1 MLKGVVTLNKIIQ
14 SLIKEFVQIEV
25 SGKKILKGTLI
36 DVGTDLLVIFNGT
49 DYMYIPIIHIQRFCS
64 IQKNDFDTFLPTESY
79 SIKTG
84 ENNQDLSLEATLK
97 QAEGKNSEIYL
108 TDDQPLHGCIIR
120 IMKDYFEFYSPVYKT
135 MYISINHLK
144 WLIPYTTNEG
154 PYGLNNNYSKLSAN
168 GTHVN
173 TFKTRIE
180 QFIDKMIVFNIG
192 GSKSHIGKIKN
203 VEEQVIELEKAR
215 ATKDYLNIDHIK
227 TIHEV

>member
-14 SLIKEFVQIEV
+14 SLIKEFVKIEV

-36 DVGTDLLVIFNGT
+36 DVGTDIMVIFNET
-49 DYMYIPIIHIQRFCS
+49 DYMYIPINHIHSFCA
-64 IQKNDFDTFLPTESY
+64 IQKNEFDTVVPTESY

-84 ENNQDLSLEATLK
+84 ENSEGLSLRLTLQ
-97 QAEGKNSEIYL
+97 QAKGKNSEIYL
-108 TDDQPLHGCIIR
+108 TDDQPLHGCITQ
-120 IMKDYFEFYSPVYKT
+120 IMEDYFEFYSPIYKT
-135 MYISINHLK
+135 MYISTKHLK

-154 PYGLNNNYSKLSAN
+154 PYGLNINYSKPSAN

-173 TFKTRIE
+173 TFKTKIE
-180 QFIDKMIVFNIG
+180 QFIDQMIVFNIG
-192 GSKSHIGKIKN
+192 GSKSHIGKINN
-203 VEEQVIELEKAR
+203 VEEHVIELEKAR